1 MQLLESTVWSTRMRL
16 LQLVLIASLAATP
29 ALALDPQYA
38 DGDWDCEL
46 GTATLGVLN
55 IDGESYRFT
64 RPDGRKRAGDL
75 ALELD
80 GVTYY
85 IESGVLRDE
94 FELTN
99 ISYGDEGG
107 VDNLTLSTGD
117 LADLKSVGVCMRP
130 KP

>member
-1 MQLLESTVWSTRMRL
+1 MRL
-16 LQLVLIASLAATP
+16 LPLVLIASLVATP

-46 GTATLGVLN
+46 GTETLGGLN

-94 FELTN
+94 FSLTN
-99 ISYGDEGG
+99 IAYGDEGG

-117 LADLKSVGVCMRP
+117 LGDLKSVGVCMRP

>member
-1 MQLLESTVWSTRMRL
+1 MRL
-16 LQLVLIASLAATP
+16 LSLVLTALLIATP
-29 ALALDPQYA
+29 ALALDPMPA

-46 GTATLGVLN
+46 RTETLGGIN

-80 GVTYY
+80 NVTYY
-85 IESGVLRDE
+85 VESGVLREE
-94 FELTN
+94 FGLTN
-99 ISYGDEGG
+99 IAYGDEGG

-117 LADLKSVGVCMRP
+117 LGALRSVGVCMRP
-130 KP
+130 MP